1 MPTKD
6 DSTIGDFVAIVDGK
20 VVTIG
25 NVTEMSFE
33 RETEDQEP
41 VICLTDGWTT
51 TATLNLTRDDRKVW
65 AKILMLPKYKA
76 TEFIFPKK
84 KKRGTVRR
92 LRRMCRIIKKII
104 ERWEEEDTQWT
115 S

>member
-6 DSTIGDFVAIVDGK
+6 EPKIGEFFAIVNGK
-20 VVTIG
+20 TVTIG
-25 NVTEMSFE
+25 NVTETSFE
-33 RETEDQEP
+33 IEAEDQEP
-41 VICLTDGWTT
+41 VIRLTDGGSTT
-51 TATLNLTRDDRKVW
+51 VTLNMTRDDRKVW

-104 ERWEEEDTQWT
+104 ERLTEEDTQWT
-115 S
+115 A

>member
-6 DSTIGDFVAIVDGK
+6 EPKIGEFAAIVDGK

-25 NVTEMSFE
+25 NVTEANFE
-33 RETEDQEP
+33 IEKEEQEP
-41 VICLTDGWTT
+41 VIRLTDGWTT
-51 TATLNLTRDDRKVW
+51 TATLKLTRDDRKVW

-84 KKRGTVRR
+84 KKRRMVRR
-92 LRRMCRIIKKII
+92 RRRLCRIINKII
-104 ERWEEEDTQWT
+104 ERWTEEDTQ
-115 S
+115 

>member
-6 DSTIGDFVAIVDGK
+6 EPKIGEFFAIVNGK
-20 VVTIG
+20 TVTIG
-25 NVTEMSFE
+25 NVTETSFE
-33 RETEDQEP
+33 IEAEDQEP
-41 VICLTDGWTT
+41 VIRLTDGGST
-51 TATLNLTRDDRKVW
+51 TATLNLTN
-65 AKILMLPKYKA
+65 KA

-104 ERWEEEDTQWT
+104 ERWTDEDTQ
-115 S
+115 

>member
-6 DSTIGDFVAIVDGK
+6 EPKIGEFFAIVNGK
-20 VVTIG
+20 TVTIG
-25 NVTEMSFE
+25 NVTETSFE
-33 RETEDQEP
+33 IEAEDQEP
-41 VICLTDGWTT
+41 VIRLTDGGST

-104 ERWEEEDTQWT
+104 ERLTEEDTQWT
-115 S
+115 A